1 MFTKIKLFLNNI
13 KKYYNEYN
21 KIKINKIKL
30 TEKEKLF
37 LYNPC

>member
-30 TEKEKLF
+30 KEKEKLF